1 MQFLPTPLPIAE
13 CRPTLHVPEARTPS
27 LSRTSAARR
36 DAIISAADADAAAA
50 YVSILERVIGIELA
64 LSAAAAA
71 VFYSGASRERDDD
84 HPKLAIKADI
94 KEERTTPRCK
104 IKISAPPLFPRFKP
118 TLPTT
123 EGVRDRGGAAPFFGR
138 KKPTAKIAIC
148 KRQTNC
154 NSKIRW
160 AEKCKLQMVSL

>member
-36 DAIISAADADAAAA
+36 DAIISAAAADAAA

-71 VFYSGASRERDDD
+71 VFYSGA
-84 HPKLAIKADI
+84 
-94 KEERTTPRCK
+94 
-104 IKISAPPLFPRFKP
+104 
-118 TLPTT
+118 
-123 EGVRDRGGAAPFFGR
+123 
-138 KKPTAKIAIC
+138 
-148 KRQTNC
+148 
-154 NSKIRW
+154 
-160 AEKCKLQMVSL
+160 